1 MKIENIKSLNDIKVL
16 KEQSDKELKHLDE
29 EFEQLKEAKRIKV
42 VSQEEYNRELE
53 KINRFRSVEEENIK
67 TLVDLENAYN
77 IVMTNLIALHNLNE
91 INIRDRKDAKNVD
104 EERKAR
110 EAEVEKY
117 TKVLPDALNDAIKDE
132 ITEMFKEKEIL
143 KEESKS
149 VSVRSESLTENQ
161 IATLERQAAS
171 IIAEMKSIKTNIE
184 STDDK
189 KELEDLKVEL
199 QEKANQLNDIL
210 SILATPFAEELRKL
224 YREETID
231 EKEKLNKDGLSP
243 EAANDFERID
253 KEIEKLRDE
262 LKEYEK
268 ERKDSIIRFKKI
280 FNEERINQEQ
290 NGPFDIET
298 YEKNFEYYMSL
309 KEAEDIKLKDVTKKV
324 RNINNKIK
332 RLEKEQKEIRKYS
345 LEAASL
351 EISYIEYMKIVQ
363 VLEKNKHKLL
373 TKLYEKKG
381 LGNVIHK
388 RGGRTKEERK
398 LLAEA
403 RNEIFREIIKYQ
415 AKAKELKSIEEVINI
430 ILEDDLEVAVREEKP
445 TPIKLS
451 KQQKEAIEEN
461 LGIIINGD
469 VIINGGTV
477 NINLNNGT
485 LDTNLRPII
494 DGDVP
499 EVKIIKDEPTKQNKP
514 VKEDPTKPKIP
525 VIPGPTLPNKPV
537 KEDPTEQNK
546 PIFDEPKE
554 PNIPVIPGPT
564 IPNKPVKEDPTEPN
578 KPIIDEPKEPNI
590 PVKPG
595 PTIPNKPVKEDPTE
609 PNKPIVDEPTQPNIP
624 GIDDPTPRPQPGPD
638 QEEKESKHK
647 RGIRE
652 IIKDIRKDY
661 KIGKKDGQRYARSN
675 LNVTQIFLNE
685 MHSGNYQYNIIHL
698 VPGVVKAGASL
709 IAKLS
714 GKLMTRQRVKDL
726 MKKMK
731 DNIDALSDEDLEVL
745 WEEYRGNFITQERYP
760 KALTMVIQEKM
771 QEYAMGK
778 VEAINIEITNAYRQV
793 FVGKTMIEAL
803 DKKINDENTPKEE
816 KQQLLDQ
823 KNKLLKTLAENID
836 LIREKKV
843 EGNKILSGG
852 LHGLN
857 EDVRATESKMN
868 YVGFRFAKDY
878 DLDVKLEDRL
888 MEYEKSEN
896 KAREL
901 GDYQGV
907 LDAFLNQ
914 ELLLEENTE
923 VSNSWHGKITT
934 GKKQHSPLA
943 DALNYSA
950 DPFIRD
956 LFTTIAFTSA
966 AVGAINAFNAHRAAQ
981 EQVDQFAKS
990 VHDKGQQLVD
1000 HSPIFRRGMRAQSNE
1015 DVLAASNSLERQA
1028 LDQSS
1033 IESGSWMGGNY
1044 TQYDEANHQLFESFN
1059 NTTQHALNNIAYRM
1073 SNGQLTEAQALQ
1085 EMVQLQHQTQST
1097 LTDMLSKCY
1106 DTLLQYRQ
1114 VKPQFALDAP
1124 EQTMQFLLNHSNSIN
1139 NMNEAMLN
1147 SVQIGEELLG
1157 ESATMVTQLPSD
1169 LLTTL
1174 AACASSALLAY
1185 KVSSTMSAKYGDNKY
1200 HKNAVTDMF
1209 DDYREGKTSSK
1220 NKSKGDKSTNK
1231 HKEEKQEEKEIPNI
1245 DEDNPYEDVVNEN
1258 GVKRRLTVDEI
1269 IEINNRRRGR

>member
-1 MKIENIKSLNDIKVL
+1 MKIEDIKSLNDIRVL

-53 KINRFRSVEEENIK
+53 RINRFRSVEEENIK

-91 INIRDRKDAKNVD
+91 INLRDRKDAKNLD

-117 TKVLPDALNDAIKDE
+117 TKVLPEALNDAIKDE

-189 KELEDLKVEL
+189 KELEDLKVDL

-262 LKEYEK
+262 LKDLEK

-324 RNINNKIK
+324 RNLNNKIK

-514 VKEDPTKPKIP
+514 VKEEPTKPKIP

-537 KEDPTEQNK
+537 KEDPTRPNK
-546 PIFDEPKE
+546 PIADEPKE

-578 KPIIDEPKEPNI
+578 KPIVDEPTEPNI
-590 PVKPG
+590 PIVDE
-595 PTIPNKPVKEDPTE
+595 PTK

-624 GIDDPTPRPQPGPD
+624 GGIDDPTPRPQPEPD
-638 QEEKESKHK
+638 REEKESKHK

-698 VPGVVKAGASL
+698 VPGVVKAAASL
-709 IAKLS
+709 IAKIS

-726 MKKMK
+726 MKNMK
-731 DNIDALSDEDLEVL
+731 ANIDALSDEDLEVL

-793 FVGKTMIEAL
+793 FVGKTMLEAL
-803 DKKINDENTPKEE
+803 DKKINDEQTSKEE
-816 KQQLLDQ
+816 KQQLIEQ
-823 KNKLLKTLAENID
+823 KDKLLKTIADNID

-888 MEYEKSEN
+888 MEYEKAEN

-914 ELLLEENTE
+914 ELLLEENTK
-923 VSNSWHGKITT
+923 VSASWHGMITT

-943 DALNYSA
+943 EALNYSA

-956 LFTTIAFTSA
+956 LFTTL
-966 AVGAINAFNAHRAAQ
+966 AVAGTAWHAIDSYLVHKSTQAQ
-981 EQVDQFAKS
+981 INQYTQS

-1033 IESGSWMGGNY
+1033 IESGSWMGGSY
-1044 TQYDEANHQLFESFN
+1044 SQYDAANHQIFESFN
-1059 NTTQHALNNIAYRM
+1059 NTTQHALNDIAYRM
-1073 SNGQLTEAQALQ
+1073 STGHLTEAQALQ

-1097 LTDMLSKCY
+1097 LTEVLSKCY

-1157 ESATMVTQLPSD
+1157 ESAELVSQLPSD
-1169 LLTTL
+1169 LLSTL
-1174 AACASSALLAY
+1174 AACAGTALLAY
-1185 KVSSTMSAKYGDNKY
+1185 KVSTTMSAKYGDNKY

-1231 HKEEKQEEKEIPNI
+1231 PNEEKKEVKEIPNI

>member
-1 MKIENIKSLNDIKVL
+1 MKIEDIKSLNDIRNL
-16 KEQSDKELKHLDE
+16 KEQSDKELKHLE
-29 EFEQLKEAKRIKV
+29 AELEQLKEAKRIKV
-42 VSQEEYNRELE
+42 VSQEEYDRELE
-53 KINRFRSVEEENIK
+53 TINRFRSKEEENIK
-67 TLVDLENAYN
+67 ILVDLENAYN
-77 IVMTNLIALHNLNE
+77 SVMTNLIALHNLNE
-91 INIRDRKDAKNVD
+91 INVRDSKDGKD
-104 EERKAR
+104 MDDERKAR

-117 TKVLPDALNDAIKDE
+117 TKILPEALNDAIKDE

-171 IIAEMKSIKTNIE
+171 LIAEMKSLKTKIE
-184 STDDK
+184 STDDRQ
-189 KELEDLKVEL
+189 ELEELKLDL

-243 EAANDFERID
+243 EALNDFERID

-309 KEAEDIKLKDVTKKV
+309 KEAEDVKLKDVTKRV

-332 RLEKEQKEIRKYS
+332 KLEKEQKDIRKYS

-363 VLEKNKHKLL
+363 VLEKNRHKLL

-415 AKAKELKSIEEVINI
+415 EKAKDLKSVEDVINI
-430 ILEDDLEVAVREEKP
+430 ILEDDLKVAVREEKP

-477 NINLNNGT
+477 NINLNNGA
-485 LDTNLRPII
+485 LDTNIRKII
-494 DGDVP
+494 DDDVP
-499 EVKIIKDEPTKQNKP
+499 EVKIIKDEPTKPKEP
-514 VKEDPTKPKIP
+514 VRKEPTKPKEP
-525 VIPGPTLPNKPV
+525 VKEEPTEPNKPIV
-537 KEDPTEQNK
+537 N
-546 PIFDEPKE
+546 EPKI

-564 IPNKPVKEDPTEPN
+564 KPNKP
-578 KPIIDEPKEPNI
+578 
-590 PVKPG
+590 
-595 PTIPNKPVKEDPTE
+595 TITGPTE
-609 PNKPIVDEPTQPNIP
+609 PNKPIVDEPTGPNKPGTEEPTKPNKPIVDEPTGPNIP
-624 GIDDPTPRPQPGPD
+624 GGIDDPTPKPPKEP
-638 QEEKESKHK
+638 EENQSKHK

-685 MHSGNYQYNIIHL
+685 MRSGNYQYNIIHFA
-698 VPGVVKAGASL
+698 PGLVKAGASL
-709 IAKLS
+709 IAWLS
-714 GKLMTRQRVKDL
+714 GKIMTRQRVKDL
-726 MKKMK
+726 MNNMK
-731 DNIDALSDEDLEVL
+731 ANIDALSDEDLEVL

-793 FVGKTMIEAL
+793 FVGKTMLEAL
-803 DKKINDENTPKEE
+803 DKKINDENTTKEE
-816 KQQLLDQ
+816 KQQLIEQ
-823 KNKLLKTLAENID
+823 KNKLLKTIADNID

-857 EDVRATESKMN
+857 EDVRATDSKMN
-868 YVGFRFAKDY
+868 YVGYRFAKDY

-888 MEYEKSEN
+888 MEYEKAEN

-923 VSNSWHGKITT
+923 VSASWHGMITT

-943 DALNYSA
+943 EALNYSA

-956 LFTTIAFTSA
+956 LFTTLALAGTA
-966 AVGAINAFNAHRAAQ
+966 WHAVDSYLVHKSTQAQINQ
-981 EQVDQFAKS
+981 YTQS

-1033 IESGSWMGGNY
+1033 IETGNWMGGNY
-1044 TQYDEANHQLFESFN
+1044 SQYDAANHQVFDSFN
-1059 NTTQHALNNIAYRM
+1059 NTTQHALNNIAFRM
-1073 SNGQLTEAQALQ
+1073 STGHLTETQALQ

-1097 LTDMLSKCY
+1097 LNEVLTKCY

-1157 ESATMVTQLPSD
+1157 ESASMVSQLPSD
-1169 LLTTL
+1169 LLSTL
-1174 AACASSALLAY
+1174 AACAGNALLAY
-1185 KVSSTMSAKYGDNKY
+1185 KLSTTMSAKYGDNKY

-1209 DDYREGKTSSK
+1209 DDYREDKSSSK
-1220 NKSKGDKSTNK
+1220 EDKDLMEK
-1231 HKEEKQEEKEIPNI
+1231 YKMDPAKEEKKTSKKQKPKVEEEPEKNEETKEVEEELTDEEVEDLYRKYKMDIPT
-1245 DEDNPYEDVVNEN
+1245 E
-1258 GVKRRLTVDEI
+1258 G
-1269 IEINNRRRGR
+1269 RRR

>member
-1 MKIENIKSLNDIKVL
+1 MKIEDIKSLNDIKVL
-16 KEQSDKELKHLDE
+16 KEQSDKELKHLE
-29 EFEQLKEAKRIKV
+29 EELEQLKEAKKIKV

-53 KINRFRSVEEENIK
+53 SINKFRTKEEENIK

-91 INIRDRKDAKNVD
+91 INVRDKKDAKD
-104 EERKAR
+104 IDDERKAR

-117 TKVLPDALNDAIKDE
+117 TKVLPEALNEAIKDE

-171 IIAEMKSIKTNIE
+171 LIAEMKSLKVKIE
-184 STDDK
+184 STDEK
-189 KELEDLKVEL
+189 KELEELKIDL

-224 YREETID
+224 YREETVD

-243 EAANDFERID
+243 EALNDFERID

-309 KEAEDIKLKDVTKKV
+309 KEAEDIKLKDATKRV
-324 RNINNKIK
+324 RNVNNKIK

-415 AKAKELKSIEEVINI
+415 AKAKDLKSVEEVINI
-430 ILEDDLEVAVREEKP
+430 ILDDDLKVAVREEKP

-451 KQQKEAIEEN
+451 KQQKDAIEEN

-469 VIINGGTV
+469 VYINGGTV
-477 NINLNNGT
+477 TINLNNGA
-485 LDTNLRPII
+485 LDTNLRPIT
-494 DGDVP
+494 DEDVP
-499 EVKIIKDEPTKQNKP
+499 EVKIIKDEPTKPKEP
-514 VKEDPTKPKIP
+514 VRKEPTK
-525 VIPGPTLPNKPV
+525 
-537 KEDPTEQNK
+537 
-546 PIFDEPKE
+546 
-554 PNIPVIPGPT
+554 PNIPVIPG
-564 IPNKPVKEDPTEPN
+564 
-578 KPIIDEPKEPNI
+578 
-590 PVKPG
+590 
-595 PTIPNKPVKEDPTE
+595 PTE
-609 PNKPIVDEPTQPNIP
+609 PNKPIVDEPTEPNIP
-624 GIDDPTPRPQPGPD
+624 IVDEPTEPNKPIVDEPTKPNKPIVDEPTKPNKPIVDEPTKPNKPTIDEPTGPNIPGGIDDPTPKPPKEP
-638 QEEKESKHK
+638 EENESNHK

-685 MHSGNYQYNIIHL
+685 MRSGNYQYNIIHL
-698 VPGVVKAGASL
+698 VPGIVKAGASL
-709 IAKLS
+709 IAKIS
-714 GKLMTRQRVKDL
+714 GKIMTRQKVKDL
-726 MKKMK
+726 MNNMK
-731 DNIDALSDEDLEVL
+731 ANIDALSDEDLEVL

-793 FVGKTMIEAL
+793 FVGKTMLEAL
-803 DKKINDENTPKEE
+803 DKKINDEQTSKEE
-816 KQQLLDQ
+816 KQQLIEQ
-823 KNKLLKTLAENID
+823 KDKLLKTIADNID

-857 EDVRATESKMN
+857 EDVRATDSKMN

-888 MEYEKSEN
+888 MEYEKAEN

-914 ELLLEENTE
+914 ELLLEENTK
-923 VSNSWHGKITT
+923 VSASWHGMITT

-943 DALNYSA
+943 EALNYSA

-956 LFTTIAFTSA
+956 LFTTLAIAGTA
-966 AVGAINAFNAHRAAQ
+966 WHAVDSYFVHKATQTQINQYAQ
-981 EQVDQFAKS
+981 S

-1033 IESGSWMGGNY
+1033 IETGSWMGGNY
-1044 TQYDEANHQLFESFN
+1044 SQYDAANHQVFESFN
-1059 NTTQHALNNIAYRM
+1059 NTTQHALNDIAYRM
-1073 SNGQLTEAQALQ
+1073 STGHLTEAQALQ

-1097 LTDMLSKCY
+1097 LNEVLSKCY

-1114 VKPQFALDAP
+1114 VKPQFSLDAP

-1139 NMNEAMLN
+1139 NMNQAMLN

-1157 ESATMVTQLPSD
+1157 ESADMVSQLPSD
-1169 LLTTL
+1169 LLSTL
-1174 AACASSALLAY
+1174 AACAGTALLAY
-1185 KVSSTMSAKYGDNKY
+1185 KVSTTMSAKYGDNKY

-1220 NKSKGDKSTNK
+1220 NESKKEKNTSKSGD
-1231 HKEEKQEEKEIPNI
+1231 EKETPEIEY
-1245 DEDNPYEDVVNEN
+1245 DDAYEDVVNKN
-1258 GVKRRLTVDEI
+1258 GVKRKLTVDEI
-1269 IEINNRRRGR
+1269 IEINNRRKGR